1 MRAKKKM
8 EVIEQ
13 RPVYESKEAELEA
26 LSRGAL
32 KLALFEENYR
42 RSKESNSNDTATA

>member
-1 MRAKKKM
+1 MKTRKKT

-42 RSKESNSNDTATA
+42 RSKKSNSKDTA